1 MESKESLLQEV
12 NDLTSELLRLKSDLS
27 QLQTSMGNSATDL
40 GSRVSDV
47 KSLLGSIKDV
57 DSIIGR
63 RYPRWYMVEIPF
75 EYGDTEPKTST
86 IEIGACPFLCTQ
98 IQSNYLIT
106 DTDSSHF
113 PYVNYDT
120 LPSPNEGIFSET
132 SSAGRSFP
140 CSAYVPTITTLKFG
154 WTHPINDMGTQ
165 LPNVPV
171 YSNYLLYYNGLA
183 NLFCSYGTNPYLV
196 RFAGWNYP
204 EFDFEISVLGSG
216 RHWTNG
222 KIPSA
227 ALFGG
232 SSPLYLAQE
241 GIVEGSDRLR
251 VTAHPVTDTINTK
264 GIVRVVFFGY
274 EIDTDLKLSDILGY

>member
-27 QLQTSMGNSATDL
+27 QLQTSMGNSANDL

-86 IEIGACPFLCTQ
+86 IEIGASPFLCTQ
-98 IQSNYLIT
+98 IQANYLIT

-113 PYVNYDT
+113 PYVTVDT
-120 LPSPNEGIFSET
+120 APSPSEGVFSET
-132 SSAGRSFP
+132 SSAGRSLP
-140 CSAYVPTITTLKFG
+140 CSAYVPTMATLKFG
-154 WTHPINDMGTQ
+154 WTQIINDMGTQ
-165 LPNVPV
+165 VPPTNF
-171 YSNYLLYYNGLA
+171 SNFNLGKNGLA

-216 RHWTNG
+216 RHWTNS
-222 KIPSA
+222 KIPAA

-264 GIVRVVFFGY
+264 GIARVVFFGY